1 MQLSNS
7 FLLNFRHENALSYE
21 YKIHTRN
28 GNIATLDWNRDWFY
42 QWLSGYDLNTCFLS
56 LTDVFSKNSLY
67 ILKKEDCKIL

>member
-42 QWLSGYDLNTCFLS
+42 QWLSGYDLDTCFLS
-56 LTDVFSKNSLY
+56 LTEIPCTYLRKRIAKFCE
-67 ILKKEDCKIL
+67 I